1 MNQLPIKVK
10 HPGGRPTKYRVEYLQ
25 LAFKFCVLGATDKE
39 LAEFL
44 GVSESTLN
52 LWKKKYPE
60 FSLSVNRAKMM
71 VDARVAETLYERAL
85 GYSHPETQVSNCKG
99 KIVYTKLVKHYPP
112 DVKAQIFWLRNRR
125 PDLWGR

>member
-1 MNQLPIKVK
+1 MNKLPMKVK

-25 LAFKFCVLGATDKE
+25 LAFKFCVLGATDNE

-52 LWKKKYPE
+52 LWKLKHPE
-60 FSLSVNRAKMM
+60 FCLSLKRAKMIAD
-71 VDARVAETLYERAL
+71 VKVAEALYKRAI
-85 GYSHPETQVSNCKG
+85 GYSHSETHVASYQG
-99 KIVYTKLVKHYPP
+99 KFIFTELVKHYPP
-112 DVKAQIFWLRNRR
+112 DVKAQIFWLRNRQ